1 MFYFYTIIEISQ
13 IYILSLHDALPIL
26 GGDCMN
32 RLELMSK
39 IYDKQMEI
47 VNILKKYH
55 STVDIYN
62 YQNLTGYVLNNRSEE
77 HTSELQSRFDL
88 VCRLLLEKKKRA
100 TFINM
105 SSNT

>member
-39 IYDKQMEI
+39 IYDRQMEI

-62 YQNLTGYVLNNRSEE
+62 YQNLTGYVLNNNKINERDKRMLKYLGDETHRLCDILKLNEE
-77 HTSELQSRFDL
+77 NDNE
-88 VCRLLLEKKKRA
+88 E
-100 TFINM
+100 
-105 SSNT
+105 